1 MPAVCNRGILEK
13 RRGQVYN
20 GHVQKKK
27 EDGRMEKRITPD
39 ELADMLM
46 RRVYVPFSA
55 VAAVNGRA
63 KFCRCASLIRP
74 LRIRRL
80 HLRKAPRR
88 FGC

>member
-13 RRGQVYN
+13 RRGRVYN

-27 EDGRMEKRITPD
+27 EDERMEKRITPD

-55 VAAVNGRA
+55 VSAVNGRGEIL
-63 KFCRCASLIRP
+63 SL
-74 LRIRRL
+74 
-80 HLRKAPRR
+80 
-88 FGC
+88 C